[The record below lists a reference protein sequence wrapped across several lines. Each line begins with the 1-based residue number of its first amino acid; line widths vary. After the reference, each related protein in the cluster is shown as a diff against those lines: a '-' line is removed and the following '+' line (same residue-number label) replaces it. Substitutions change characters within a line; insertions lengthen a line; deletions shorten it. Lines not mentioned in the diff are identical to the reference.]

1 MGDMTPQGIPHFNIR
16 DLWFI
21 LRKRKWVLFTTVL
34 VVLTISIIQTART
47 IPLYDASARLAFYK
61 EEGDPLGMKDASN
74 TGSTDDWD
82 YTVSLD
88 TQARVIQSDVVA
100 LQVIH
105 GMHLDTNRTFAGK
118 IADRKDKT
126 QLTSDEEADLLEHFR
141 GSLRIVPIRNTRILE
156 LHFVSPDPKLAA
168 DIVNTLMRTYVEHN
182 FKTKLD
188 STLQATDWMAKQ
200 IADLQLKVESSQQAL
215 VKYQRDN
222 QILGT
227 DEKQNITTSKLD
239 QLNRELTA
247 AQADRI
253 QKEAKYQNTLAG
265 NLAAIP
271 ELSQNAL
278 IGNLQEQAAIAE
290 RDYAEANVRFGPSYP
305 KVIEL
310 AKKMEQA
317 RASVRQAIEAVS
329 QRIKA
334 DYETALNRERLLTR
348 AFDSQKV
355 EANNLNEKAIQYELL
370 KRDAELNRNLY
381 EKFLQ
386 TSKEATVSAGLK
398 SNNVR
403 PVDTARAPRWPSS
416 PNIPRNII
424 LALLLGTSTGVALA
438 FVLEG
443 LDNRVRTPDHIEAT
457 VGMPALATIPLQH
470 EPKGLRKATAFAAKN
485 DSGSSG
491 LIVATRPRS
500 HVAEAYR
507 ALRTSI
513 LLALS
518 DQPPKSIVVT
528 SGLPREGKTTTSLN
542 LAAVLAQKGARVL
555 LVDADLRRPSVHT
568 VMRIRGT
575 SGLST
580 LLTGSAVFEDVVQPA
595 PGITNLWVIPAGAP
609 PSQPSELLSSAKMKE
624 LITRWENEYDHV
636 IIDTPPV
643 LSVTDAVSLSS
654 DVDGVLMVVRA
665 GNTRR
670 DALRRMQELL
680 AQVNARQ
687 LGVVLNAIDLTAS
700 DTAYYYY
707 YGGAQ
712 AGYYDNSH

>member
-1 MGDMTPQGIPHFNIR
+1 MSPHGGMPHFNIR

-34 VVLTISIIQTART
+34 VILTISIIQTART
-47 IPLYDASARLAFYK
+47 TPLYDAAGRLAFYR
-61 EEGDPLGMKDASN
+61 EDSDLLGMKDAGNSGM
-74 TGSTDDWD
+74 TEDWD

-88 TQARVIQSDVVA
+88 TQARVIQSDAVA
-100 LQVIH
+100 LQVIR
-105 GMHLDTNRTFAGK
+105 GMHLDTNPAFAGTL
-118 IADRKDKT
+118 ADRKDKS
-126 QLTSDEEADLLEHFR
+126 QLAQEDEAALLDNFR
-141 GSLRIVPIRNTRILE
+141 DSLRVVPIRNTRILE
-156 LHFVSPDPKLAA
+156 IHFVSPDAKLAS
-168 DIVNTLMRTYVEHN
+168 DVVNTLMRTYVEHN

-188 STLQATDWMAKQ
+188 ATLQATDWMSKQ
-200 IADLQLKVESSQQAL
+200 IADLQLKVQTSQEAL
-215 VKYQRDN
+215 VNYRREN

-227 DEKQNITTSKLD
+227 DEKSNITTSKLD
-239 QLNRELTA
+239 QLNHELTD

-253 QKEAKYQNTLAG
+253 RKEAKYQNTLAG

-278 IGNLQEQAAIAE
+278 ITNLQEQASVAE
-290 RDYAEANVRFGPSYP
+290 REYAEANVRFGPSYP
-305 KVIEL
+305 KVVEL
-310 AKKMEQA
+310 AQKMEQA
-317 RASVRQAIEAVS
+317 KAAVNRETQAVS
-329 QRIKA
+329 QRIKSE
-334 DYETALNRERLLTR
+334 YETALSRERLLTR
-348 AFDSQKV
+348 AFESQKQ
-355 EANNLNEKAIQYELL
+355 EANTLNEKAIQFDIL
-370 KRDAELNRNLY
+370 KREAELNRNLY
-381 EKFLQ
+381 ENVLQ
-386 TSKEATVSAGLK
+386 KSKEANVTAGLK

-403 PVDTARAPRWPSS
+403 PVDQARTPRFPSS

-424 LALLLGTSTGVALA
+424 LALLLGASSGVALA

-470 EPKGLRKATAFAAKN
+470 EPKTLRGSLSVKN
-485 DSGSSG
+485 EPVSSG
-491 LIVATRPRS
+491 LVVATRPRS

-518 DQPPKSIVVT
+518 DHPPKSIVVT

-555 LVDADLRRPSVHT
+555 LVDADLRRPSIHT
-568 VMRIRGT
+568 VLRLRSS

-580 LLTGSAVFEDVVQPA
+580 LLTGSALFEDVVQPA
-595 PGITNLWVIPAGAP
+595 PGLSNLWVVPAGP
-609 PSQPSELLSSAKMKE
+609 PPAQPSELLGSTKMRE
-624 LITRWENEYDHV
+624 LIARWENEYDHV

-680 AQVNARQ
+680 AQVNART
-687 LGVVLNAIDLTAS
+687 LGVVLNAMDLTAS
-700 DTAYYYY
+700 DSAYYYY

-712 AGYYDNSH
+712 SGYYDNSH